1 MWRYLSCSSTQ
12 QAHRGETHSSGGHCC
27 QRRCGQRMEPRDFW
41 HAAAL
46 QYARPPPMKTA
57 PVIGAQHAA
66 HGAPHGSAAGLDLLG
81 AGEAPVCGMAMKKA
95 GPAPKLPCDQSEGG
109 VGEAL
114 IEADGEALSEASR
127 VGTSESAHS
136 SASRVGIVQAG
147 VESTPPSEYRK

>member
-1 MWRYLSCSSTQ
+1 
-12 QAHRGETHSSGGHCC
+12 
-27 QRRCGQRMEPRDFW
+27 
-41 HAAAL
+41 
-46 QYARPPPMKTA
+46 MKTA